1 MSTRATYQIFDDTFY
16 IHHDGYLEGA
26 AMYFFNMVKA
36 SRHIR
41 NGIWDWSK
49 PKGGAPFAFIR
60 GNANCEPTTGHDAHG
75 DTEFHYTV
83 WEETAEGYKGRL
95 MIVASQR
102 AGWLE
107 DTWRYAFSGT
117 LVDFIN
123 KYYKREI
130 IEVRSNERFYL
141 CTAEQALEA
150 AEGYLEQSK
159 KFDDTNPNK
168 ISYLDTAKTLNRALD
183 ELDLQKLLL
192 AGE

>member
-26 AMYFFNMVKA
+26 AMYFFNMVEA

-60 GNANCEPTTGHDAHG
+60 GNANCEATRGHDAHG
-75 DTEFHYTV
+75 DTEFAYTLFK
-83 WEETAEGYKGRL
+83 EENRVMLTAAE
-95 MIVASQR
+95 R
-102 AGWLE
+102 APWVE
-107 DTWRYAFSGT
+107 DTWRYVFVGT
-117 LVDFIN
+117 LCDFVN
-123 KYYKREI
+123 QYYKHPVNQI
-130 IEVRSNERFYL
+130 VDVHDKYSNYL
-141 CTAEQALEA
+141 CTREQALEA

-168 ISYLDTAKTLNRALD
+168 ISYLDTAKALNRALN
-183 ELDLQKLLL
+183 ELNLQQELL